1 MSQSKLNQIVAL
13 NSPRKSDFQ
22 KLISK
27 YYHIVQKQEP
37 FFGIERVYNP
47 KDDDGEKLP
56 PESSKV
62 QINIDDLMDELGE
75 NWQNMFDVVFTND
88 CGNCQAFADI
98 VVDDT
103 LILSSVPIT
112 TLLFLEKQL
121 TDWKTIIEKLPNLP
135 ISETWTIDENT
146 GLRIST
152 VVQSNRT
159 KKVPKV
165 IVKYPATPEH
175 PAQTELIYEDIIV
188 GTWSTKKLSSA
199 IPAVKKE
206 ECLERISKLKEAVVL
221 AREQA
226 NSTLVEQKKGGYQ
239 IMSFLFG

>member
-1 MSQSKLNQIVAL
+1 MSQTKLNQIVAL

-27 YYHIVQKQEP
+27 YYNMVQKQEP

-62 QINIDDLMDELGE
+62 QINIDDLIDELGE
-75 NWQNMFDVVFTND
+75 NWRNMFDIVFTND

-98 VVDDT
+98 VVDDII
-103 LILSSVPIT
+103 ILSAVPIS

-121 TDWKTIIEKLPNLP
+121 TDWKTIIEKIPTLP
-135 ISETWTIDENT
+135 ISETWTIDPNT
-146 GLRIST
+146 GLAIST
-152 VVQSNRT
+152 VIQSNRT

-165 IVKYPATPEH
+165 IVKYPATTEH
-175 PAQTELIYEDIIV
+175 PAQTELVYEDIIV

-199 IPAVKKE
+199 ISGIMKE
-206 ECLERISKLKEAVVL
+206 RWLERISKLKEAVIS

-226 NSTLVEQKKGGYQ
+226 NSTIIEQKKGGDQ
-239 IMSFLFG
+239 IISFLFD